1 MGSGRLESCVLCAT
15 LVERPEPLLKGES
28 IMNAVAKRLFREEV
42 GEDLIEYALLV
53 AFMAAVAMAVI
64 IGDPLS
70 LQTAVTNAFQD
81 CADALNAL

>member
-1 MGSGRLESCVLCAT
+1 M
-15 LVERPEPLLKGES
+15 LKGGS

-53 AFMAAVAMAVI
+53 AFMAAVALAVI